1 MSDRS
6 GITRRDFLRIG
17 GAATAGLL
25 TAGVGGFGSRP
36 AFAQQTPP
44 NVLLIITDQQHID
57 TISAAGCSQISTPAL
72 DALAERGTRFAHS
85 VSANP
90 LCSPARSAIF
100 SGRTSCEAGVHVNG
114 RPIRAEFPNLGQ
126 WLSSRGGYDAAY
138 AGKWHLPQGATHFIP
153 GFDVIS
159 TGVAGQG
166 NIADTAVS
174 GACAGWLDNRT
185 SADPFLLV
193 ASFVQPHDICQ
204 WLRLNSRKMDELPIS
219 GLENQL
225 PPLPDN
231 FGFDPLEPASVA
243 SRREGNEGVSNGWSE
258 EQWRY
263 YLWSYYRHVEMVDA
277 EIGRVLSGLEE
288 SGHAD
293 DTLVIFTADHGEGT
307 AHHQMTRKNL
317 LYDEAL
323 AVPLMVALPGEIAG
337 GRADNAHLASGLDM
351 MPTICD
357 YAGIDA
363 PPKMRGRSLRPV
375 LEQRNTTWR
384 EFAVA
389 EVNNNTGRAV
399 RTDRFKYITYAGDP
413 VEQLFDMIE
422 DPGEM
427 NNLADDAVYA
437 DTLADHRALLRD
449 WERRLDVPEDVANR
463 EAWVG

>member
-6 GITRRDFLRIG
+6 GISRRDFLRIG

-25 TAGVGGFGSRP
+25 AAGMGAVGARP
-36 AFAQQTPP
+36 ASAQQTPP
-44 NVLLIITDQQHID
+44 NVLLIITDQQHFD
-57 TISAAGCSQISTPAL
+57 TISAAGCPHISTPAL
-72 DALAERGTRFAHS
+72 DALAERGTRFVHS
-85 VSANP
+85 VSPNP

-126 WLSSRGGYDAAY
+126 WLSERGGYDTCY
-138 AGKWHLPQGATHFIP
+138 SGKWHLPQGATHFIP

-159 TGVAGQG
+159 TGISGQG
-166 NIADTAVS
+166 NIADTAVAS
-174 GACAGWLDNRT
+174 ACAGWLHNRA
-185 SADPFLLV
+185 SSDPFFMV

-204 WLRLNSRKMDELPIS
+204 WLRLNARKMDELPVSGIS
-219 GLENQL
+219 DQL

-231 FGFDPLEPASVA
+231 FGYDPLEPASVA
-243 SRREGNEGVSNGWSE
+243 SRREGNEGVSNQWSE

-277 EIGRVLSGLEE
+277 EIGRVLSGLEQ

-323 AVPLMVALPGEIAG
+323 AVPLIAALPGEIAG
-337 GRADNAHLASGLDM
+337 GRADGAHLASGLDI

-384 EFAVA
+384 EFAVS

-399 RTDRFKYITYAGDP
+399 RTDRFKYITYADDP
-413 VEQLFDMIE
+413 VEQLFDMVE
-422 DPGEM
+422 DPGEL
-427 NNLADDAVYA
+427 NNLADDASHA
-437 DTLADHRALLRD
+437 DVVADHRAMLRD
-449 WERRLDVPEDVANR
+449 WERRLDVPEGVENR